1 MIEEI
6 LGSRTKVRILRLLFA
21 HPVRE
26 FTTRELARA
35 VGQSLGSVHPSLAQ
49 LLATRVI
56 LTRRVGRSRTVRLNR
71 THPLSERV
79 AALFR
84 AETSSLADLGR
95 AFAHALPKPGIE
107 AVVLFGSVARGEA
120 TARSDVDV
128 LVVVD
133 RPARAAAVRDT
144 AATMLDRHDV
154 NISPLVLTSK
164 EVMRRLGAFD
174 PLLETIAAE
183 GRRLRG
189 RATWLGR

>member
-1 MIEEI
+1 M
-6 LGSRTKVRILRLLFA
+6 GSRTKVRILRLLFA
-21 HPVRE
+21 HPDRE
-26 FTTRELARA
+26 FTTWEIARA

-49 LLATRVI
+49 LMATHVI
-56 LTRRVGRSRTVRLNR
+56 LTRRVGRSRTVRFNR
-71 THPLSERV
+71 THPLSEHL
-79 AALFR
+79 AGLFR
-84 AETSSLADLGR
+84 AETSSLADIGR
-95 AFAHALPKPGIE
+95 AFANALPKQGIE

-133 RPARAAAVRDT
+133 GPARAAAVRDT
-144 AATMLDRHDV
+144 AAAMLDRHDV
-154 NISPLVLTSK
+154 NLSPLVLSSA
-164 EVMRRLGAFD
+164 EVARRLAAFD